1 MKKHIPIHSINK
13 RSNKQRPRTPHY
25 SLLDMICNRRIR
37 AETFD
42 YFDSQYHETED
53 EAEIFRVMSSR
64 RKRGVTNMNPNPE
77 VNEMEEN
84 KILEIL
90 VQLLHGLTELMHEF
104 KQDMLELKQD
114 IQEVKDIQL
123 RMETELTEKFDSL
136 CEIMSVQKDFNK
148 DILERLDRI
157 EAKIEVCS

>member
-1 MKKHIPIHSINK
+1 
-13 RSNKQRPRTPHY
+13 
-25 SLLDMICNRRIR
+25 
-37 AETFD
+37 
-42 YFDSQYHETED
+42 
-53 EAEIFRVMSSR
+53 
-64 RKRGVTNMNPNPE
+64 MNPNPE